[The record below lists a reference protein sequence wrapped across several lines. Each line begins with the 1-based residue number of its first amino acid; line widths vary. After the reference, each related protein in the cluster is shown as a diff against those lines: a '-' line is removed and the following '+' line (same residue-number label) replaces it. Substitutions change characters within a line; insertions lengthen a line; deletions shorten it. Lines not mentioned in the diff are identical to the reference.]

1 MNDLNMFAHGRGV
14 GKSLLALK
22 TRKKTYSFA
31 MRINYVT
38 SIFDI
43 LHGYYA
49 IIMSHSTFMSILKT
63 NCYKANTEV
72 KLIFFAF
79 FKIKHILLSY
89 EKNITPG

>member
-22 TRKKTYSFA
+22 TR
-31 MRINYVT
+31 INYVT

-43 LHGYYA
+43 LHGNYG
-49 IIMSHSTFMSILKT
+49 IIMSHGTFMSILKT

-79 FKIKHILLSY
+79 FQIKHILLSY